1 MASDVRGAHGAARN
15 GRLHIDKCAQV
26 WTILQPQLCT
36 SLYVLVVVTECI
48 GVDRIVAA
56 AWYVPVD
63 ANQSASVASQVA
75 CVRDRTDLANLF
87 QIKDLIN

>member
-1 MASDVRGAHGAARN
+1 M
-15 GRLHIDKCAQV
+15 
-26 WTILQPQLCT
+26 
-36 SLYVLVVVTECI
+36 LVVVTECI

-75 CVRDRTDLANLF
+75 CVEDRTDLVNLF
-87 QIKDLIN
+87 QIKGLIN